1 MLERITNF
9 LFEGST
15 ASSLSPQQQIE
26 ASNEIINIQ
35 GEAILKAT
43 ENINSATS
51 AANLVGDINTKLSTR
66 KIIFYVRRLKR
77 QIVTCTQFETKYEE
91 LLDLLIIL
99 SDDDIVKLDGIVED
113 LKDIKI
119 NTICDEAEKT
129 SLKQKTE
136 SKVTNAVSKGSQYV
150 KKQNEKIDESKKII
164 EEEEKK
170 IEENNEI
177 IVDSGGSSIP
187 AATTPVIPT
196 TIAQGNVSVKVF
208 FTRLVL
214 KGIKYCSYFRMYTI
228 RW

>member
-1 MLERITNF
+1 M
-9 LFEGST
+9 
-15 ASSLSPQQQIE
+15 
-26 ASNEIINIQ
+26 
-35 GEAILKAT
+35 
-43 ENINSATS
+43 
-51 AANLVGDINTKLSTR
+51 
-66 KIIFYVRRLKR
+66 RRLKR

-113 LKDIKI
+113 LKDINI

-208 FTRLVL
+208 FARLVL